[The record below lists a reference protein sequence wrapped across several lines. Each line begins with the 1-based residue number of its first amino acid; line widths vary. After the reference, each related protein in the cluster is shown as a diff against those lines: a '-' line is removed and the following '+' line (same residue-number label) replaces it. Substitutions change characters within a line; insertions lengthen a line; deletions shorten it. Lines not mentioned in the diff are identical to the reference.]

1 MKCRLA
7 LLTLLVVGLA
17 ALLLGCPRETGTE
30 APKTKPPVVTP
41 TPLPG
46 TSGEKA
52 GEGQLADL
60 VAGGTLMRDSCT
72 QCHGIDKVQK
82 VQKREVSAE
91 EWGKIVARM
100 QQHAEEMKKTAITD
114 EQAKEIVN
122 FLSST
127 VPE

>member
-30 APKTKPPVVTP
+30 TPKTETPVVTP
-41 TPLPG
+41 TPG
-46 TSGEKA
+46 TSGEKT

-72 QCHGIDKVQK
+72 QCHGIDKVEK
-82 VQKREVSAE
+82 VQKRKVSAE